1 MTAKKL
7 VMVGY
12 THDTNLGDQVIADSA
27 EYLINKNIS
36 GNKFT
41 VERFNLNYSNEF
53 KSFKRL
59 KRKAINKVLNKLSA
73 NSSFDYKVGCYKRDY
88 KNKFDDASA
97 IVFAG
102 GGMIKFKY
110 QDCWAHI
117 SALVDTVE
125 NKSCP
130 VFFNAVGVE
139 GYDQSNYKCRL
150 LKESLNN
157 SAIKMVTTRDDL
169 SVLNDGYIE
178 TNHIETAQVA
188 DSAVFSS
195 EVYRVQKKSQDI
207 VGIGL
212 VRSKIFKDN
221 SIDLD
226 RTEVIELYASL
237 ILELENRGQP
247 YQLFTNGLKSDVEI
261 LEDLEARLGKSL
273 DVVEPKTPRE
283 LVELISTFKCTI
295 AARLH
300 ACIISYSLT
309 VPVVGLVWNNKVK
322 MFGDCI
328 GYPERFFSHQ
338 DFDAKKIID
347 RLTLSVTEGYE
358 PEHYEQYRE
367 TVNASINKMIS
378 MIQE

>member
-27 EYLINKNIS
+27 EYLIKKNIIDNEFS
-36 GNKFT
+36 

-53 KSFKRL
+53 NGFKKL
-59 KRKAINKVLNKLSA
+59 KRKVINKILRRLSSS
-73 NSSFDYKVGCYKRDY
+73 SSFDYKVGCYKRDY
-88 KNKFDDASA
+88 KNKFNDASA

-117 SALVDTVE
+117 SALVDTVA
-125 NKSCP
+125 NKPCP
-130 VFFNAVGVE
+130 IFFNAVGVE

-150 LKESLNN
+150 LKESLNH

-169 SVLNDGYIE
+169 SLLNDGYIE
-178 TNHIETAQVA
+178 NGYIKTAQVA

-195 EVYRVQKKSQDI
+195 EVYGIQKKSRDV
-207 VGIGL
+207 VGLGL
-212 VRSKIFKDN
+212 VRARIFKDN
-221 SIDLD
+221 GIDLD
-226 RTEVIELYASL
+226 RTQVIELYASL
-237 ILELENRGQP
+237 ISELEARGQS
-247 YQLFTNGLKSDVEI
+247 YQLFTNGLKSDVDI
-261 LEDLEARLGKSL
+261 LEDLETYLGKQL
-273 DVVEPKTPRE
+273 NVIEPQTPRE

-322 MFGDCI
+322 MFGECI

-338 DFDAKKIID
+338 DFDANEIID
-347 RLTLSVTEGYE
+347 RLTLSVAEGYE
-358 PEHYEQYRE
+358 PNHYERYRE
-367 TVNASINKMIS
+367 TVNTSINKMIS
-378 MIQE
+378 MI

>member
-27 EYLINKNIS
+27 EYLIKKNIIDS
-36 GNKFT
+36 EFS

-53 KSFKRL
+53 NGFKRI
-59 KRKAINKVLNKLSA
+59 KRKVINKILRRLSSS
-73 NSSFDYKVGCYKRDY
+73 SSFDYKVGCYKRDY
-88 KNKFDDASA
+88 KNKFNDASA

-117 SALVDTVE
+117 SALVDTVA
-125 NKSCP
+125 NKPCP
-130 VFFNAVGVE
+130 IFFNAVGVE

-150 LKESLNN
+150 LKESLNH

-169 SVLNDGYIE
+169 SLLNDGYIE
-178 TNHIETAQVA
+178 NGDIKTAQVA

-195 EVYRVQKKSQDI
+195 EVYGIQKKSRDV
-207 VGIGL
+207 VGLGL
-212 VRSKIFKDN
+212 VRARIFKDN
-221 SIDLD
+221 GIDLD
-226 RTEVIELYASL
+226 RTQVIDLYASL
-237 ILELENRGQP
+237 ISELEARGQS
-247 YQLFTNGLKSDVEI
+247 YQLFTNGLKSDVDI
-261 LEDLEARLGKSL
+261 LEDLETYLGKQL
-273 DVVEPKTPRE
+273 NVIEPQTPRE

-309 VPVVGLVWNNKVK
+309 VPAVGLVWNNKVK
-322 MFGDCI
+322 MFGECI

-338 DFDAKKIID
+338 DFDANEIID
-347 RLTLSVTEGYE
+347 RLTLSVAEGYE
-358 PEHYEQYRE
+358 PNHYERYRE
-367 TVNASINKMIS
+367 TVNTSINKMIS
-378 MIQE
+378 MI

>member
-27 EYLINKNIS
+27 EYLIKKNIIDNEFS
-36 GNKFT
+36 

-53 KSFKRL
+53 NSFKKL
-59 KRKAINKVLNKLSA
+59 KRKVINKILSRLSSC
-73 NSSFDYKVGCYKRDY
+73 SSFDYKVGCYKRDY
-88 KNKFDDASA
+88 KNKFNDASA

-117 SALVDTVE
+117 SALVDTVA
-125 NKSCP
+125 NKPCP
-130 VFFNAVGVE
+130 IFFNAVGVE

-150 LKESLNN
+150 LKESLNH

-169 SVLNDGYIE
+169 SLLNDGYIE
-178 TNHIETAQVA
+178 NGYIKTAQVA

-195 EVYRVQKKSQDI
+195 EVYGIQKKSRDV
-207 VGIGL
+207 VGLGL
-212 VRSKIFKDN
+212 VRARIFKDN
-221 SIDLD
+221 GIDLD
-226 RTEVIELYASL
+226 RTQVIELYASL
-237 ILELENRGQP
+237 ISELEARGQS
-247 YQLFTNGLKSDVEI
+247 YQLFTNGLKSDVDI
-261 LEDLEARLGKSL
+261 LEDLETYLGKQL
-273 DVVEPKTPRE
+273 NVIEPQTPRE

-322 MFGDCI
+322 MFGECI

-338 DFDAKKIID
+338 DFDANEIID
-347 RLTLSVTEGYE
+347 RLTLSVAEGYE
-358 PEHYEQYRE
+358 PNHYERYRE
-367 TVNASINKMIS
+367 TVNTSINKMIS
-378 MIQE
+378 MI

>member
-27 EYLINKNIS
+27 EYLIKKNIIDGEFS
-36 GNKFT
+36 

-53 KSFKRL
+53 NGFKRL
-59 KRKAINKVLNKLSA
+59 KRKVINKILRRLSSS
-73 NSSFDYKVGCYKRDY
+73 SSFDYKVGCYKRDY
-88 KNKFDDASA
+88 KNKFNDASA

-117 SALVDTVE
+117 SALVDTVA
-125 NKSCP
+125 NKPCP
-130 VFFNAVGVE
+130 IFFNAVGVE

-150 LKESLNN
+150 LKESLNH

-169 SVLNDGYIE
+169 SLLNDGYIE
-178 TNHIETAQVA
+178 NGYIKTAQVA

-195 EVYRVQKKSQDI
+195 EVYGIQKKSRDV
-207 VGIGL
+207 VGLGL
-212 VRSKIFKDN
+212 VRARIFKDN
-221 SIDLD
+221 GIDLD
-226 RTEVIELYASL
+226 RTQVIELYASL
-237 ILELENRGQP
+237 ISELEARGQP
-247 YQLFTNGLKSDVEI
+247 YQLFTNGLKSDVDI
-261 LEDLEARLGKSL
+261 LEDLETYLGKQL
-273 DVVEPKTPRE
+273 NVIEPQTPRE

-309 VPVVGLVWNNKVK
+309 VPVVGLVWNSKVK
-322 MFGDCI
+322 MFGECI

-338 DFDAKKIID
+338 DFDANEIID
-347 RLTLSVTEGYE
+347 RLTLSVAEGYE
-358 PEHYEQYRE
+358 PNHYERYRE
-367 TVNASINKMIS
+367 TVNTSINKMIS
-378 MIQE
+378 MI

>member
-27 EYLINKNIS
+27 EYLIKKNIIDNEFS
-36 GNKFT
+36 

-53 KSFKRL
+53 NGFKKL
-59 KRKAINKVLNKLSA
+59 KRKVINKILSRLSSS
-73 NSSFDYKVGCYKRDY
+73 SSFDYKVGCYKRDY
-88 KNKFDDASA
+88 KNKFNDASA

-117 SALVDTVE
+117 SALVDTVA
-125 NKSCP
+125 NKPCP
-130 VFFNAVGVE
+130 IFFNAVGVE

-150 LKESLNN
+150 LKESLNH

-169 SVLNDGYIE
+169 SLLNDGYIE
-178 TNHIETAQVA
+178 NGYVKTAQVA

-195 EVYRVQKKSQDI
+195 EVYGIQKKSLDV
-207 VGIGL
+207 VGLGL
-212 VRSKIFKDN
+212 VRARIFKDN
-221 SIDLD
+221 GIELD
-226 RTEVIELYASL
+226 RTQVIELYASL
-237 ILELENRGQP
+237 ILELEAREQS
-247 YQLFTNGLKSDVEI
+247 YQLFTNGLKSDVDI
-261 LEDLEARLGKSL
+261 LEDLETYLGKQL
-273 DVVEPKTPRE
+273 NVIEPQTPRE

-322 MFGDCI
+322 MFGECI

-338 DFDAKKIID
+338 DFDANEIID

-358 PEHYEQYRE
+358 PNHYERYRE
-367 TVNASINKMIS
+367 TVNTSINKMIS
-378 MIQE
+378 MI

>member
-27 EYLINKNIS
+27 EYLIKKNIIDS
-36 GNKFT
+36 EFS

-53 KSFKRL
+53 NSFKRL
-59 KRKAINKVLNKLSA
+59 KRKVINKILRRLSSS
-73 NSSFDYKVGCYKRDY
+73 SSFDYKVGCYKRDY
-88 KNKFDDASA
+88 KNKFNDASA

-117 SALVDTVE
+117 SALVDTVA
-125 NKSCP
+125 NKPCP
-130 VFFNAVGVE
+130 IFFNAVGVE

-150 LKESLNN
+150 LKESLNH

-169 SVLNDGYIE
+169 SLLNDGYIE
-178 TNHIETAQVA
+178 NGYIKTAQVA

-195 EVYRVQKKSQDI
+195 EVYGIQKKSRDV
-207 VGIGL
+207 VGLGL
-212 VRSKIFKDN
+212 VRARIFKDN
-221 SIDLD
+221 GIDLD
-226 RTEVIELYASL
+226 RTQVIELYASL
-237 ILELENRGQP
+237 ISELEAREQP
-247 YQLFTNGLKSDVEI
+247 YQLFTNGLKSDVDI
-261 LEDLEARLGKSL
+261 LEDLETYLGKQL
-273 DVVEPKTPRE
+273 NVIEPQTPRE

-322 MFGDCI
+322 MFGECI

-338 DFDAKKIID
+338 DFDANEIID
-347 RLTLSVTEGYE
+347 RLTLSVAEGYE
-358 PEHYEQYRE
+358 PNHYERYRE
-367 TVNASINKMIS
+367 TVNTSINKMIS
-378 MIQE
+378 MI